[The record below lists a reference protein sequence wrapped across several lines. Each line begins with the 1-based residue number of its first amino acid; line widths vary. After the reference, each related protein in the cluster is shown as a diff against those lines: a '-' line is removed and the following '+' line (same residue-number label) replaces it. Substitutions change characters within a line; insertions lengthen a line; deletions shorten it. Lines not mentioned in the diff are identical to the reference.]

1 MRLKQLR
8 AARGLTQA
16 ALAYKTKLS
25 LGYVARL
32 EQGRH
37 DPPLSTLEKLAKA
50 LKVPVAELVRWVAVP
65 LSLATNTKSG
75 GLNLHA

>member
-1 MRLKQLR
+1 MRLKKRVAMRLKQLR
-8 AARGLTQA
+8 AARKMTQA
-16 ALAYKTKLS
+16 VLADKTKLS

-50 LKVPVAELVRWVAVP
+50 LKVTVAELV
-65 LSLATNTKSG
+65 K
-75 GLNLHA
+75 

>member
-8 AARGLTQA
+8 ETRRLTQA
-16 ALAYKTKLS
+16 TLARKTKLS

-37 DPPLSTLEKLAKA
+37 DPPLSTVVRLAKV
-50 LKVPVAELVRWVAVP
+50 LQCKISELVE
-65 LSLATNTKSG
+65 
-75 GLNLHA
+75 

>member
-16 ALAYKTKLS
+16 ALAYKTKFS

-50 LKVPVAELVRWVAVP
+50 LNVRVGELV
-65 LSLATNTKSG
+65 G
-75 GLNLHA
+75 